1 MRHEGL
7 LVSWSWRLVPLEHWL
22 SWLSHLLMRVNDS
35 FNFYSKPILL
45 FDLQFSLSLSE
56 IGQESYYLQTLLAND
71 WQVTAKWQV
80 TFAKISQLQTT
91 VLYSPVNQDSGSR
104 IPVLSS
110 GFLLPLTIEGTRGRL
125 AHWMR
130 EKGRVPSCF
139 LFISAAPEQLF
150 TLALA
155 GSSGGQS
162 YPICC

>member
-22 SWLSHLLMRVNDS
+22 SWLNHLLMRVNDS

-56 IGQESYYLQTLLAND
+56 IGQEFYYLQMLLAND
-71 WQVTAKWQV
+71 WQVTAEWQV

-91 VLYSPVNQDSGSR
+91 VLYSPVNQGSGSR

-125 AHWMR
+125 AT
-130 EKGRVPSCF
+130 G
-139 LFISAAPEQLF
+139 
-150 TLALA
+150 
-155 GSSGGQS
+155 
-162 YPICC
+162 